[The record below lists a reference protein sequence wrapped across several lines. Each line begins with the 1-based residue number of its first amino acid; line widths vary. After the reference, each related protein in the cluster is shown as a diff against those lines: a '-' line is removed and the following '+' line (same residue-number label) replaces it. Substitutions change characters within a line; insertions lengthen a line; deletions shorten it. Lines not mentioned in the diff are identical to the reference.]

1 MKLTLLLGKSSE
13 IYELE
18 LSVNLNLNGRKSTF
32 TTKMSGRRLAKSIKI
47 RQSFDIFSFA
57 EAYILNFYFIMY
69 RAIQSKF
76 SHYLS

>member
-47 RQSFDIFSFA
+47 RQSFDIFSKPTF
-57 EAYILNFYFIMY
+57 
-69 RAIQSKF
+69 
-76 SHYLS
+76 

>member
-1 MKLTLLLGKSSE
+1 MKLTLLLEGSE

-57 EAYILNFYFIMY
+57 EAYILNFFNC
-69 RAIQSKF
+69 QF
-76 SHYLS
+76 L

>member
-1 MKLTLLLGKSSE
+1 MKLTLLLEGSE

-57 EAYILNFYFIMY
+57 EAYILNFFIMY
-69 RAIQSKF
+69 RATQSKF